1 MIYNCIHFFKFYFR
15 EIRHHRPTGVILV
28 LGERQDSDPLCQ
40 SIKELKIFPD
50 QPPTSTVWSFI
61 SGFQNNPVEKTYETF
76 AKISDVLCKYSL
88 NKIFEQFCLVK

>member
-1 MIYNCIHFFKFYFR
+1 M
-15 EIRHHRPTGVILV
+15 

-76 AKISDVLCKYSL
+76 AKISDVLC
-88 NKIFEQFCLVK
+88 

>member
-1 MIYNCIHFFKFYFR
+1 M
-15 EIRHHRPTGVILV
+15 
-28 LGERQDSDPLCQ
+28 GERQDSDPLCQ

-76 AKISDVLCKYSL
+76 AKISDVLCEY
-88 NKIFEQFCLVK
+88 NTFQ

>member
-1 MIYNCIHFFKFYFR
+1 MI
-15 EIRHHRPTGVILV
+15 

-76 AKISDVLCKYSL
+76 AKISDVLCKLINVYNL
-88 NKIFEQFCLVK
+88 AQYICKMMYANYFYDI